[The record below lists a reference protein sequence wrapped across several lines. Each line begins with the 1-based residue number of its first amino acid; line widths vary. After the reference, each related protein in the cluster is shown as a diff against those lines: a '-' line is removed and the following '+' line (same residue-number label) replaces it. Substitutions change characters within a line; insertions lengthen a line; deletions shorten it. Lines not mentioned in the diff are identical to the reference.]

1 MNKTNKEHNN
11 SSYIS
16 IIAIILILFIFAYLI
31 YMLYQNS
38 TILNSNDISS
48 NITSLE
54 NTQEINSNSEEN
66 VMAQKEIKYEEIEI
80 ASYTSTLY
88 DNEES
93 RIYNIQKAC
102 SMLSGI
108 TIKAGE
114 EFSFN
119 QTIGPMGEENGF
131 KKATGFDDDGNLI
144 QISGGGMCQ
153 VSSTLYNVALLANLE
168 ITERHAHSRKVNY
181 VPTDKDATILYPNL
195 DLKFINNTSNDLKIS
210 AETDN
215 YSVTI
220 KMYKI
225 EQST

>member
-66 VMAQKEIKYEEIEI
+66 VIAQKEVKYEEIEI

-102 SMLSGI
+102 SML
-108 TIKAGE
+108 
-114 EFSFN
+114 
-119 QTIGPMGEENGF
+119 Q
-131 KKATGFDDDGNLI
+131 
-144 QISGGGMCQ
+144 
-153 VSSTLYNVALLANLE
+153 
-168 ITERHAHSRKVNY
+168 H
-181 VPTDKDATILYPNL
+181 
-195 DLKFINNTSNDLKIS
+195 
-210 AETDN
+210 
-215 YSVTI
+215 
-220 KMYKI
+220 
-225 EQST
+225 